1 VRRLIEA
8 GVSVFRFNFS
18 HGDFAAH
25 HKRLQTVREVAR
37 QTGVEIGCLGDLQGP
52 KIRVG
57 TVPAGL
63 GSPSP
68 SGGGMVQVQAGEEV
82 IFSATA
88 TEAFYRDGSRMSTK
102 ELVLPLTYKPI
113 VREVQP
119 GHRVLINDGMIRMLA
134 VDQHRE
140 AGELR
145 CVVRVGGW
153 ISSKKGL
160 NVPDSELSTPA
171 ITDRDWECVA
181 WAVQNDI
188 DFLALSFVREAKD
201 VIELRER
208 LSQMCPIVRPGREPV
223 HGVWIPIVSKVEMPQ
238 AVKNLE
244 SIIDASDAIMVARG
258 DLGVEMDIAR
268 VPVVQKRIVQSCR
281 AAGKPCIVATQMLE
295 TMIDNAT
302 PTRAEASDVA
312 NAIFDGA
319 DAVMLSAET
328 ATGKHPVLVVETMA
342 RIISVAEERLREM
355 PQSFEPPSRFPP
367 DQLTTVAMAHGAWH
381 VAETVKAKVIV
392 CWSQRGLS
400 AQALSQNRFHVPIV
414 AYSGESQNTRRMALL
429 RGVLA
434 VCSQPPG
441 HGSLSEWNQAVDSF
455 LQAKGIAKPGD
466 WVVLVAG
473 RPLGRS
479 TASNT
484 IAVYQCGKPTSGYGV
499 R

>member
-1 VRRLIEA
+1 
-8 GVSVFRFNFS
+8 
-18 HGDFAAH
+18 
-25 HKRLQTVREVAR
+25 
-37 QTGVEIGCLGDLQGP
+37 
-52 KIRVG
+52 
-57 TVPAGL
+57 
-63 GSPSP
+63 
-68 SGGGMVQVQAGEEV
+68 
-82 IFSATA
+82 
-88 TEAFYRDGSRMSTK
+88 MSTK

-208 LSQMCPIVRPGREPV
+208 LGQMCPIVRPGREPV